1 MHASNLNTP
10 LIAIHSKIQTS
21 VAHGTPASDC
31 SQTHGPTSRLT
42 PAARLA
48 TMISRRELLYRSG
61 GGFGALALAALLADE
76 SSAAAEKNAG
86 DPDDPLAAKRPHFPA
101 SAKRVIF
108 LFMPGGPSQVD
119 TFDPKPR
126 LTQDDGKPAPKL
138 YRGQQRNLLASP
150 WKFNRYGESGIDVSE
165 LFPQTAKY
173 VDNLCVIRSMVTDDP
188 NHPGGCLLMHTGE
201 RVSSRPSLGA
211 WVTYGLG
218 TENRNLPGFMAIG
231 PGPIIEG
238 ARQYGASFLPATYQG
253 TFVSNL
259 EQPLKNLKATV
270 GLDQQRRELD
280 ALARLNELHR
290 AGRIEDSRLSA
301 RIDSFELA
309 YRMQTAAPQAF
320 DLSGE
325 TAETGRLYG
334 LDQPATETFGKQCL
348 LARRLVERGVRFVQ
362 LYHTTGGF
370 QPWDQHS
377 DLKKGHEKNAL
388 ATDRPIAGLLHDLKQ
403 RGLLEDTLV
412 IWGGEFGRT
421 PAREGTAD
429 GRDHHPFGFTM
440 WLAGGGVKGGMTY
453 GATDEFGWDAI
464 EKPVHVHDLHA
475 TILHALGLDHEQ
487 LTYRFAGRDFR
498 LTDVYGNVVDEILA

>member
-1 MHASNLNTP
+1 MSTERCV
-10 LIAIHSKIQTS
+10 S
-21 VAHGTPASDC
+21 VKKYRMT
-31 SQTHGPTSRLT
+31 
-42 PAARLA
+42 
-48 TMISRRELLYRSG
+48 RREMLCRSG

-76 SSAAAEKNAG
+76 LLPAAESRAG
-86 DPDDPLAAKRPHFPA
+86 EAADPLAVRRPHFA
-101 SAKRVIF
+101 AAAKRVIF

-126 LTQDDGKPAPKL
+126 LTKDDGKPSPKL
-138 YRGQQRNLLASP
+138 YLGQQRSLLASP
-150 WKFNRYGESGIDVSE
+150 WKFQQYGASGLDVSE
-165 LFPQTAKY
+165 LFPHTARC
-173 VDNLCVIRSMVTDDP
+173 VDDLCVIRSMVTDDP

-218 TENRNLPGFMAIG
+218 TENRNLPGFVAIG

-238 ARQYGASFLPATYQG
+238 ARQYGASFLPAAFQG

-259 EQPLKNLKATV
+259 DQPLKNLASPV
-270 GLDQQRRELD
+270 ARNQQRRELD

-290 AGRIEDSRLSA
+290 ADRQEDSRLSA

-309 YRMQTAAPQAF
+309 YRMQTAAPEAF
-320 DLSGE
+320 SLAGE
-325 TAETGRLYG
+325 SAATGKLYG
-334 LDQPATETFGKQCL
+334 LDDPKTETFGKQCL

-377 DLKKGHEKNAL
+377 GLKAGHEKNAL
-388 ATDRPIAGLLHDLKQ
+388 ATDRPIAGLLQDLKQ
-403 RGLLEDTLV
+403 RGMLDDTLV

-440 WLAGGGVKGGMTY
+440 WLAGGGVKGGMAY
-453 GATDEFGWDAI
+453 GATDEFGWDAV
-464 EKPVHVHDLHA
+464 ENPVHVHDLHA
-475 TILHALGLDHEQ
+475 TILHLLGLDHER
-487 LTYRFAGRDFR
+487 LTYRLAGRDFR
-498 LTDVYGNVVDEILA
+498 LTDVSGNVVREIIS